1 MWISSFQYDGS
12 SVHFVDFE
20 ENTCST
26 TSSVVMVD
34 FDDLNSQ
41 GLLQFTDSG
50 RACDYLHRCTTKSN
64 NSDQCSSTTFNF
76 YQERQS

>member
-1 MWISSFQYDGS
+1 M
-12 SVHFVDFE
+12 DFE

-34 FDDLNSQ
+34 FDDLSSQ

-64 NSDQCSSTTFNF
+64 NSDQCSSIPSISTKKDKA
-76 YQERQS
+76 ECLGKLL